1 MSFIYLATPY
11 SHKDP
16 QVRQNRYEH
25 ACKVAGKLMEEGN
38 LVFCPIAHSHAI
50 ETVGMTKINDGNFWL
65 RQDFA
70 ILKHADFL
78 YVCMM
83 PGWGES
89 HGVREEVK
97 FAQANKIP
105 VAYIDF

>member
-38 LVFCPIAHSHAI
+38 LVFCPIAHYSASLT
-50 ETVGMTKINDGNFWL
+50 E
-65 RQDFA
+65 
-70 ILKHADFL
+70 ILT
-78 YVCMM
+78 
-83 PGWGES
+83 S
-89 HGVREEVK
+89 
-97 FAQANKIP
+97 
-105 VAYIDF
+105 